1 MRKFTFILALVTSSL
16 LSFAQSKDF
25 VKLLKKEAAFYFKSE
40 DYYNALG
47 FYRRIVAHD
56 AKEEE
61 ANILSTY
68 CKLKLQ
74 YHLDSLLVHE
84 KELKASKKSDA
95 LYCLAMIKHKQKMF
109 DESIIVLQQCL
120 KNKKRIVNDEGVNFM
135 IGVNR
140 NAKKYMTNPHRS
152 IVRNIGNNINS
163 VYPEYVP
170 IVTSD
175 ETALYFTSRR
185 EGGVN
190 NKKDQFGYYYED
202 IYVSHKTNGVW
213 GPAENAEK
221 PVNTEEND
229 GCVAIS
235 PDGYKMIVYRSTPDG
250 INGNLYETKLNAKS
264 KWETPFVF
272 GLEINSQ
279 YHESSACFTNDTSV
293 MYFCSTRPGGYGG
306 KDIYRIKRLP
316 NGKWSSAY
324 NLGPGIN
331 TIYDEESPY
340 MHVDGNTF
348 YFSSKGHN
356 TMGEFDVFRTTYN
369 EETNTFSPAENLEYP
384 INTVGNDVFF
394 VLNVD
399 GQRGYYSSLKD
410 DSYGNTDIYEI
421 DTRFGD
427 NDLKVKSGLLFKDNV
442 AGKGKITLLDNESN
456 KVAGIFNSN
465 PKTGKFIIVVNPL
478 KTYKVIVQ
486 EEGYQSVVIELEPIA
501 TEKNE
506 TELTIKLIKK

>member
-1 MRKFTFILALVTSSL
+1 MRRLLIFVLVVGSL
-16 LSFAQSKDF
+16 SSFAQSKNF
-25 VKLLKKEAAFYFKSE
+25 VKLMKKEAAFYFKNE

-56 AKEEE
+56 PKEEE
-61 ANILSTY
+61 SNILATY

-74 YHLDSLLVHE
+74 YHLDSLVAHE
-84 KELKASKKSDA
+84 KELKDSKKADA
-95 LYCLAMIKHKQKMF
+95 LYCLAMIKHRQKLF
-109 DESIIVLQQCL
+109 DESTLILKECL
-120 KNKKRIVNDEGVNFM
+120 KNKKRIVNDDGINFM
-135 IGVNR
+135 IGVNS
-140 NAKKYMTNPHRS
+140 NAKKYMASPHRA
-152 IVRNIGNNINS
+152 IVRNIGKNINTAF
-163 VYPEYVP
+163 PEYVP

-175 ETALYFTSRR
+175 ESTLYFTSRR
-185 EGGVN
+185 EGVN
-190 NKKDQFGYYYED
+190 PNKDQFGYFYED
-202 IYVSHKTNGVW
+202 IYVSHKTDEGVW
-213 GPAENAEK
+213 GPAEDLGK

-229 GCVAIS
+229 GCVALS

-250 INGNLYETKLNAKS
+250 INGNLYETKLNAKG
-264 KWETPFVF
+264 KWETPTVF
-272 GLEINSQ
+272 GLEVNSQ

-306 KDIYRIKRLP
+306 KDIYRIRRLP
-316 NGKWSSAY
+316 NGKWSAAY
-324 NLGPGIN
+324 NLGPTIN

-356 TMGEFDVFRTTYN
+356 TMGEFDVFKTTFN
-369 EETNTFSPAENLEYP
+369 EETNSFSPVQNLEYP

-399 GQRGYYSSLKD
+399 GQKAYYSSLKD
-410 DSYGNTDIYEI
+410 DSYGSTDIYEI

-427 NDLKVKSGLLFKDNV
+427 NDLKVKIGYLYKENV
-442 AGKGKITLLDNESN
+442 LGKAKITLLDNESN
-456 KVAGIFNSN
+456 KVAGIYNSN

-486 EEGYQSVVIELEPIA
+486 EEGFQSLVIEMEPMVM
-501 TEKNE
+501 EKTE
-506 TELTIKLIKK
+506 TELSIKLIKK